1 MIVPVGVAYGVD
13 TRRVTEILSEIIND
27 QPLVLL
33 NPPPSVVFQGF
44 GADSLD
50 FEIRAILRDVNFL
63 LSVKS
68 EVNHQIATKFKEEG
82 SKFLLHSAT
91 FGSATP
97 KPSKGQ
103 KKHDETFVFEDSYR
117 TDAPAKILSMSEEG
131 GFVLDQSLFY
141 ATSGGQP
148 GDSGRLIWQAGEVVI
163 ETTQKGENG
172 TLVLVPKAGQSLPPV
187 GTEIIQKIDWDK
199 RYLHMRMHTA
209 LHLLSVIIPLP
220 VTGGAITAKK
230 SRLDFDMPDVPAE
243 KEEISE
249 RLNALIQRD
258 LVTSDIWI
266 SDEELDNNPGL
277 IKTLSVKP
285 PRGAGKI
292 RLVRIADRD
301 AQVDL
306 QPCGGTH
313 VKTTG
318 EMQDCVSQKSK
329 RRPPKQKSACGF

>member
-1 MIVPVGVAYGVD
+1 M
-13 TRRVTEILSEIIND
+13 TK
-27 QPLVLL
+27 LL
-33 NPPPSVVFQGF
+33 Y
-44 GADSLD
+44 L
-50 FEIRAILRDVNFL
+50 
-63 LSVKS
+63 
-68 EVNHQIATKFKEEG
+68 
-82 SKFLLHSAT
+82 
-91 FGSATP
+91 
-97 KPSKGQ
+97 
-103 KKHDETFVFEDSYR
+103 EDSYR
-117 TDAPAKILSMSEEG
+117 TDAPAKILSIVEEG
-131 GFVLDQSLFY
+131 GFVLDQTLFY

-163 ETTQKGENG
+163 ETTRKGENG

-199 RYLHMRMHTA
+199 RHLHMRMHTA

-220 VTGGAITAKK
+220 VTGGAITAEK

-301 AQVDL
+301 EQVDL

-318 EMQDCVSQKSK
+318 EIGRLRVSKIEKKGRQN
-329 RRPPKQKSACGF
+329 RRVHVVFDTDGASVN